1 MPKKKLLMAAEL
13 DARFVARIAADE
25 RFEIVQDLAIAE
37 ILVTR
42 SYNRV
47 DRALLDGAPHLGLI
61 AQGTSGIDNIDADA
75 ARERGIEIVSLP
87 GENANAVAELVIAF
101 MLMMTRTIPQYT
113 EEMRRGVFHRDDC
126 ATRHE
131 LRHYRLGIV
140 GLGEVGRRVACL
152 AGAFGVPVSAFDPYI
167 DDFAARGAMPTPS
180 LDALLESSDILTLHV
195 PLTDETRRMIAA
207 PQLARLP
214 RGAFLINAARGEV
227 LDQQAALDALAANH
241 LAGLALD
248 VYDPEPPASALPN
261 DPRLVLTPHI
271 AGCSHECKASIG
283 EKLYERIVA
292 FVRSESDRRTASPRS
307 HGRRVSRTRPRR

>member
-1 MPKKKLLMAAEL
+1 VLKKKLLIAA
-13 DARFVARIAADE
+13 DVDPRFVARIAADE
-25 RFEIVQDLAIAE
+25 RFAVVQELADAE

-42 SYNRV
+42 AHVRV
-47 DRALLDGAPHLGLI
+47 TRALLEAAPRLQLI
-61 AQGTSGIDNIDADA
+61 AQGTSGIDNIDVAA
-75 ARERGIEIVSLP
+75 ARERGIEIINLP
-87 GENANAVAELVIAF
+87 GENANAVAEMVLAF
-101 MLMMTRTIPQYT
+101 MLMMTRTIPRYT

-140 GLGEVGRRVACL
+140 GLGEVGRRVARL
-152 AGAFGVPVSAFDPYI
+152 AGAFGVSVKAFDPYI
-167 DDFAARGAMPTPS
+167 DDFAARGATAAAS

-227 LDQQAALDALAANH
+227 LDQQAALDALASNH
-241 LAGLALD
+241 LAGVALD
-248 VYDPEPPASALPN
+248 VYDPEPPPALLPH

-271 AGCSHECKASIG
+271 AGCSHECKGAIG
-283 EKLYERIVA
+283 EKLYEKIVA
-292 FVRSESDRRTASPRS
+292 FYTRTS
-307 HGRRVSRTRPRR
+307 